1 MRPIRL
7 TVSAFGPYA
16 GEQIFDMDKL
26 GTGGVYLITGD
37 TGAGK
42 TTIFDAIA
50 FALYGEPS
58 GNVRDS
64 SMFRSKYA
72 AADTPTFVE
81 LVFEY
86 NGAQYTVRRS
96 PKYDRPKQRG
106 TGTVTQ
112 EPDGYMLFPDG
123 SVVSKPKEVTAAVKE
138 LLGIDRN
145 QFSQIAMIAQG
156 DFQRLLLASTEERVK
171 IFRQIFKTGL
181 YQKLQEQLFLTAKSL
196 NEQRTAMNS
205 SIKQY
210 IGGAVCPPDQLEFAE
225 ELDRAKNGQLPAE
238 RCIALIEQLAAI
250 DDASG
255 TVMSQQLA
263 ELEKQLGQAKEL
275 LGRAQALDRACSGLA
290 QAEEQLAALAP
301 RMETLAAA
309 ADEAAAKQ
317 PEADALTGQI
327 AAQTELLP
335 RYDELAARIQRRSD
349 ISAELEKKKKDVLLL
364 GQNAA
369 STAERISAAEKELQ
383 ELAQA
388 PTLHA
393 QLSAQLSEITERGSR
408 LRKLSD
414 TETEHRKLLALLAD
428 AQIRYSNAAAEAET
442 ANTRYSAANRSFL
455 DAQAGVLASTLS
467 AGSPCPVCGS
477 TDHPSPASLT
487 GSAPTEAELE
497 RLKLT
502 AQNMQEQAAQLSQ
515 EAGRVSG
522 QLQSTENTL
531 RDGCIELLGEYLPE
545 NAPEHISCALENTR
559 KLYSDTNSRLSA
571 EKARMTKKEE
581 LDRNLPVLREQLSK
595 EQDALTICEKELS
608 ALDSS
613 LAALDEAIKEQS
625 AGLAHSSADEARRHI
640 ASLEQR
646 RSVIIKSIADTRSAA
661 EQCRQQISDW
671 VGKKSAYISQLE
683 GTPEIDTSAAEL
695 HCRQLEEQK
704 KNLSDNLTALTVRL
718 ETNRAAGEG
727 VRAKLEQLSV
737 LEEELSWTQTLSSVA
752 NGTVSGKPRIMLETY
767 VQGTYFDRILVR
779 ANSRLTAMSGGQYE
793 LVRRQTAD
801 SLRGKS
807 GLELDIIDHIN
818 GSQRSVN
825 SLSGGESFKASLSLA
840 LGLSDEIQASA
851 GGIRLDTMFIDEGF
865 GSLSEGDLQQA
876 MDVLA
881 GLGSGNRLAGI
892 ISHVAELKERIERQI
907 VVKKDRS
914 GASSAVILA

>member
-37 TGAGK
+37 TGSGK

-72 AADTPTFVE
+72 NADTPTFVE
-81 LVFEY
+81 LIFEY

-96 PKYDRPKQRG
+96 PKYERPKQRG

-112 EPDGYMLFPDG
+112 EPDGHMIFPDG
-123 SVVSKPKEVTAAVKE
+123 SVVSKPKEVTAAIKD

-171 IFRQIFKTGL
+171 IFRQIFKTEL
-181 YQKLQEQLFLTAKSL
+181 YQKLQEQLFQAAKSL
-196 NEQRTAMNS
+196 NEQRTAMNN

-210 IGGAVCPPDQLEFAE
+210 IGGAICPPDLPELADELEQ
-225 ELDRAKNGQLPAE
+225 AKNGQLPAD
-238 RCIALIEQLAAI
+238 RCIELIDRFAVI
-250 DDASG
+250 DENNSIILI
-255 TVMSQQLA
+255 QQLS
-263 ELEKQLGQAKEL
+263 ELENQLGHAKEL
-275 LGRAQALDRACSGLA
+275 LGQAQALDRARSGLM
-290 QAEEQLAALAP
+290 QAEEQLTALTP
-301 RMETLAAA
+301 RMEELAAA
-309 ADEAAAKQ
+309 ADEAASKQ

-327 AAQTELLP
+327 AAQNELLP
-335 RYDELAARIQRRSD
+335 KYDELATRVQRRTLVSK
-349 ISAELEKKKKDVLLL
+349 ELEQKRNDILCLRQTVD
-364 GQNAA
+364 N
-369 STAERISAAEKELQ
+369 TAKRITSSEKEL
-383 ELAQA
+383 EYLAQSPA
-388 PTLHA
+388 IFA
-393 QLSAQLSEITERGSR
+393 QLSALLIEITERGNR

-414 TETEHRKLLALLAD
+414 TETEQRKLLTLLSD
-428 AQIRYSNAAAEAET
+428 AQA
-442 ANTRYSAANRSFL
+442 RYSAASVDAEAANTRHSAANRAFL
-455 DAQAGVLASTLS
+455 DAQAGVLASTLRD
-467 AGSPCPVCGS
+467 GYPCPVCGS
-477 TDHPSPASLT
+477 TDHPSPAALT
-487 GSAPTEAELE
+487 NGSPTEAELE
-497 RLKLT
+497 KLKQT
-502 AQNMQEQAAQLSQ
+502 VQNKQEQAAQLSQ
-515 EAGRVSG
+515 EAGRISG
-522 QLQSTENTL
+522 QLQSSEKAL
-531 RDGCIELLGEYLPE
+531 RDGCLELLGDYLPE
-545 NAPEHISCALENTR
+545 KAQELIRRALDDTR
-559 KLYSDTNSRLSA
+559 KHYSDTHGKLSE
-571 EKARMTKKEE
+571 EKVRVTKKDE
-581 LDRNLPVLREQLSK
+581 LDKMLPTLRKQLNK
-595 EQDALTICEKELS
+595 EQESLTFHEKELS

-613 LAALDEAIKEQS
+613 LAALNEAIKEQS
-625 AGLAHSSADEARRHI
+625 AGLAHSSADDARKYI
-640 ASLEQR
+640 TSLEQR
-646 RSVIIKSIADTRSAA
+646 RSVILKAIADTRAAA
-661 EQCRQQISDW
+661 EQCRQQITDW
-671 VGKKSAYISQLE
+671 TGKKTAFTSQLE
-683 GTPEIDTSAAEL
+683 GAPEIDTAAAES
-695 HCRQLEEQK
+695 CCQQLEVQK
-704 KNLSDNLTALTVRL
+704 KELSDHLTTLTVRL
-718 ETNRAAGEG
+718 ETNRSAGDG
-727 VRAKLEQLSV
+727 VRTKLEQLSV

-779 ANSRLTAMSGGQYE
+779 ANTRLYSMSGGQYE

-807 GLELDIIDHIN
+807 GLDLDIIDHIN

-881 GLGSGNRLAGI
+881 GLGSGNRLVGI

-914 GASSAVILA
+914 GSSSAAIVV